1 MKIIDVSYAQG
12 KIYWNK
18 VKNSGVEGAIIRC
31 GYGKG
36 NIDEWAQRNIEEAV
50 ANGLHVGVYWFS
62 YAYTADMARKEA
74 RFCNDVACAWKDKID
89 IGMYWDFE
97 GDSIDW
103 MKKQGK
109 KPSKSLITSMAEAF
123 CSEAENLGYKGGYY
137 SFKNCLD
144 TYFDESKLTQYRR
157 WLAWWDK
164 AGESEKCSIWQYS
177 SKGMVDGIKGNCDM
191 DTLYEAQPTP
201 APAPKKT
208 VDELAKEVIDGKWGN
223 GAEREKRL
231 TEAGYDYNAV
241 QSRVNEIL
249 YGNREYYTVKAG
261 DTLWDIAQEYG
272 TTVNQLVA
280 WNHIKNPDI
289 IHVGQKLRVK

>member
-36 NIDEWAQRNIEEAV
+36 NIDEWAQANIEGALN
-50 ANGLHVGVYWFS
+50 AGLHVGVYWFS
-62 YAYTADMARKEA
+62 YAYTADMAKKEA
-74 RFCNDVACAWKDKID
+74 RFCNDVANAWKDKID

-123 CSEAENLGYKGGYY
+123 CAEAESLGYKGGYY

-144 TYFDESKLTQYRR
+144 TYFDENKLTQYRR

-164 AGESEKCSIWQYS
+164 EGEKEKCYIWQYS
-177 SKGMVDGIKGNCDM
+177 SKGVVDGIKGNCDM

-201 APAPKKT
+201 QPTPAPSDYRVGNVYT
-208 VDELAKEVIDGKWGN
+208 VTATALNVRKGPGTNYGLVGYANLTPDGKRHAYPDT
-223 GAEREKRL
+223 GALKQGTRVTCLEVRHTSGTWMRIPS
-231 TEAGYDYNAV
+231 GWICAV
-241 QSRVNEIL
+241 GSKKYVE
-249 YGNREYYTVKAG
+249 
-261 DTLWDIAQEYG
+261 
-272 TTVNQLVA
+272 
-280 WNHIKNPDI
+280 
-289 IHVGQKLRVK
+289 